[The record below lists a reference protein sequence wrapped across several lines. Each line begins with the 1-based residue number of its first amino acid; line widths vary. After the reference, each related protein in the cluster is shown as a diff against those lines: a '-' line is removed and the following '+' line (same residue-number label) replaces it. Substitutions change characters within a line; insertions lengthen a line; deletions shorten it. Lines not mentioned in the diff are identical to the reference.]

1 LGKIVKSRRFTKKFL
16 AFYFDISA
24 KVRTFANRNNN
35 KLNIIKHMKTMIYTL
50 EMEHI
55 QLIHGSSTT
64 TVEVE
69 ATSWNE
75 AMIKAL
81 QMEEYKD
88 VSMNS
93 IQAISVKNK

>member
-1 LGKIVKSRRFTKKFL
+1 
-16 AFYFDISA
+16 
-24 KVRTFANRNNN
+24 
-35 KLNIIKHMKTMIYTL
+35 MKMMIYTL
-50 EMEHI
+50 EMDHI
-55 QLIHGSSTT
+55 QLIRGSSIT
-64 TVEVE
+64 TVEVEAE

-81 QMEEYKD
+81 QMDEYKD

>member
-1 LGKIVKSRRFTKKFL
+1 
-16 AFYFDISA
+16 
-24 KVRTFANRNNN
+24 
-35 KLNIIKHMKTMIYTL
+35 MKTMIYTL
-50 EMEHI
+50 EMNHI
-55 QLIHGSSTT
+55 QLIHGSSIT

-81 QMEEYKD
+81 QMDEYKD

>member
-1 LGKIVKSRRFTKKFL
+1 
-16 AFYFDISA
+16 
-24 KVRTFANRNNN
+24 
-35 KLNIIKHMKTMIYTL
+35 MKTMIYTL
-50 EMEHI
+50 EMDHI

-64 TVEVE
+64 TVEVEVE

>member
-1 LGKIVKSRRFTKKFL
+1 
-16 AFYFDISA
+16 
-24 KVRTFANRNNN
+24 
-35 KLNIIKHMKTMIYTL
+35 MIYTL
-50 EMEHI
+50 EMDHI
-55 QLIHGSSTT
+55 QLIHGSSIT

-81 QMEEYKD
+81 QMNEYKD